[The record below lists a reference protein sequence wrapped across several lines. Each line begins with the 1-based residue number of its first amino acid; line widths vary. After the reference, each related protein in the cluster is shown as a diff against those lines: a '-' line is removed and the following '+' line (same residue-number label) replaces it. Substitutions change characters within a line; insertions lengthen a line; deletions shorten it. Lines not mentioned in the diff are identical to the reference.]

1 MNAEKAAGIILP
13 SEQEMMVAQ
22 QMQELGNQKKGKSEI
37 EPEIDDSSTEAPESP
52 GAPKGGEI

>member
-1 MNAEKAAGIILP
+1 
-13 SEQEMMVAQ
+13 MMLAQ
-22 QMQELGNQKKGKSEI
+22 QVAELGNQTKPKSET

>member
-1 MNAEKAAGIILP
+1 
-13 SEQEMMVAQ
+13 MMIAQ
-22 QMQELGNQKKGKSEI
+22 QIEELGSKKKVKSET

>member
-1 MNAEKAAGIILP
+1 
-13 SEQEMMVAQ
+13 MMLAQ
-22 QMQELGNQKKGKSEI
+22 QVAELGNKTKPKSET

>member
-1 MNAEKAAGIILP
+1 
-13 SEQEMMVAQ
+13 MMLAQ
-22 QMQELGNQKKGKSEI
+22 QVAELGKPTKPKSEV